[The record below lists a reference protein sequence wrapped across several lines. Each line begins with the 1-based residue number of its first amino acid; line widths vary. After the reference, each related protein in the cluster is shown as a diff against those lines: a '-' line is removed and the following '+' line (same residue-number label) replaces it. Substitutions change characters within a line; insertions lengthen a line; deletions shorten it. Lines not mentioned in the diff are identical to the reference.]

1 MLRQAGPRSCVKRWP
16 IPAAKR
22 LKDSFIILQKSMIIP
37 FNWSSYG
44 KTFTGNRILRLEV
57 AHFFFFWKS
66 SNKSL
71 KKKLLFTHSYKANGS
86 TPGLFLPILGG
97 GSAVL
102 VRLPWNC
109 VPEWVNTVK
118 TPWLGWV
125 MVAQVQRALHIHE
138 IGVSSIINIVIIIN

>member
-1 MLRQAGPRSCVKRWP
+1 MLRQAGPRTCVKRWP

-22 LKDSFIILQKSMIIP
+22 LKDSFMILQKSRIIP

-86 TPGLFLPILGG
+86 TPGLFLPILAGG
-97 GSAVL
+97 FSCAGQATLELCAWMGKYCQNCMAGMGNGCTAAKSSSDS
-102 VRLPWNC
+102 WNRC
-109 VPEWVNTVK
+109 VQYN
-118 TPWLGWV
+118 
-125 MVAQVQRALHIHE
+125 
-138 IGVSSIINIVIIIN
+138 